1 MKKRIVID
9 LGTANTKFSD
19 KSSGAT
25 FYAPSVVAIDNKT
38 KKIIAAGKDAK
49 EMSGRAP
56 SDVSVVFPI
65 KAGAI
70 SDFDVACAMIRVF
83 LADFL
88 PKSTFRIGAELLV
101 SRHLTDMEIRILKEA
116 AEHSGVKVIDIIN
129 SALRETTPT
138 GQMILDI
145 GAGKTECTVL
155 SFGGIVSSASVFFGG
170 DEMDRNIQEYLK
182 SAYGITVGKN
192 TAEQIK
198 LNTASAHPT
207 CDTKTFA
214 FMGRTCDTGLPI
226 ETTVTSDE
234 IRCAIAPTL
243 LKILNVIETVLE
255 NTPPELS
262 RDLKENGIILSGGGS
277 NLPGLSRFIE
287 ENIGLVSVVAGS

>member
-1 MKKRIVID
+1 MRKRIVID

-19 KSSGAT
+19 KSSGAE
-25 FYAPSVVAIDNKT
+25 FVAPSVVAIDNKT
-38 KKIIAAGKDAK
+38 KKIIAAGNDAK
-49 EMSGRAP
+49 EMLGRAP
-56 SDVSVVFPI
+56 LDVSVVFPI
-65 KAGAI
+65 KGGAI
-70 SDFDVACAMIRVF
+70 SDFDVACAMMRVF
-83 LADFL
+83 LSDFL
-88 PKSTFRIGAELLV
+88 PKSTFRVGAELLV

-116 AEHSGVKVIDIIN
+116 AEHSGVKVVDIIS
-129 SALRETTPT
+129 SAMSDTAPT

-145 GAGKTECTVL
+145 GAGKTECSVI

-198 LNTASAHPT
+198 LNTASAHPST
-207 CDTKTFA
+207 DTKTYT

-226 ETTVTSDE
+226 ETVVTSNE

-262 RDLKENGIILSGGGS
+262 RDLKENGIVLSGGGAK
-277 NLPGLSRFIE
+277 LPGLSQFIE
-287 ENIGLVSVVAGS
+287 ENIGLISAVASS